1 MEKMKEIIVRD
12 ENNNIKNELPEEY
25 KDIEVKFSRYYK
37 FEFCYENDDVQI
49 IMSAWEGDV
58 YIAELLAEETVE
70 SLFREIPW
78 SLFVIID
85 KREKS
90 DDKNEV

>member
-1 MEKMKEIIVRD
+1 MKEIIVRD

-25 KDIEVKFSRYYK
+25 KDIKVSFFRYYK
-37 FEFCYENDDVQI
+37 YEFCYENDDIQI
-49 IMSAWEGDV
+49 IMSAWEDDV

-78 SLFVIID
+78 GRFVILD
-85 KREKS
+85 GRESGK
-90 DDKNEV
+90 EI

>member
-1 MEKMKEIIVRD
+1 MKEIIVRD

-49 IMSAWEGDV
+49 IMSAW
-58 YIAELLAEETVE
+58 
-70 SLFREIPW
+70 
-78 SLFVIID
+78 
-85 KREKS
+85 
-90 DDKNEV
+90 

>member
-1 MEKMKEIIVRD
+1 MEEMKEIIVRD

-49 IMSAWEGDV
+49 IMSAWEDDV

-90 DDKNEV
+90 DA